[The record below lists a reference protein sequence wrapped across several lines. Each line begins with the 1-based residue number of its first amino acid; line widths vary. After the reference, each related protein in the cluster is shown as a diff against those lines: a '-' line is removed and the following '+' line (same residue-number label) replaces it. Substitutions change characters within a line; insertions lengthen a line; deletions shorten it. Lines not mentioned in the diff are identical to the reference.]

1 MQARQ
6 REGFDLPGLT
16 RFLEA
21 MSAMEQGSM
30 DELVR
35 KKLLAGVSRSAIAA
49 AVRQGRVPLQQGC
62 LPVLH
67 RCAQEGTSIS
77 VLSVNPS
84 QELIRAA
91 LELDTW
97 PGTCQ
102 SQTCPP
108 NGRIQS
114 QICT

>member
-1 MQARQ
+1 
-6 REGFDLPGLT
+6 
-16 RFLEA
+16 
-21 MSAMEQGSM
+21 M

-35 KKLLAGVSRSAIAA
+35 KKLLAGVSRPAIAA
-49 AVRQGRVPLQQGC
+49 AVKQGRVPLQQGC

-67 RCAQEGTSIS
+67 RCAQEGITIS

-102 SQTCPP
+102 SQCCPP
-108 NGRIQS
+108 IGRIPVTCQS